1 MSSSAASAA
10 IFSLSAPAIPMTLA
24 LAAAVAPRR
33 AAQACLAAAVLALLW
48 AAGGASGWAVPVLG
62 GLVARADVARA
73 TMLLLV
79 CGLGAVVVRYA
90 RTYLRD
96 DRGRDRCLR
105 WLLSTL
111 SGVTALVTTGSLLV
125 LAVAWTATSLAL
137 HQLLTF
143 YPDRPAALV
152 AAHKKFLVSR
162 LADACVVASLGLI
175 HLEVGSFDIDEV
187 LGWVGARPALPASM
201 HAAAVLLVVAVAL
214 RSAQLPFHG
223 WLMQVMEAPT
233 PVSALLH
240 AGVVNIGGFVL
251 ITLAPWI
258 DVVELARVL
267 LVAVGL
273 VTVVVASLVTTTRVS
288 VKVALAWST
297 CAQMGFLLVQCGLGL
312 WSLALLHVVAHSLYK
327 AHAFLRAGSTVAEW
341 RTKSMARIGAP
352 PSLARALAA
361 AVVGVGCAVSCVA
374 LLSSALPRG
383 ASHGA
388 LDWFFALFVGA
399 AVVPLLVA
407 PAAPG
412 PRALT
417 AVGLRAGG
425 VVLLYSG
432 WHVLASF
439 SMPSAKAAPSD
450 LGWFLVV
457 VGFSALLL
465 VKSTLQLRPRGS
477 FARALHPWLFSG
489 LYLDERFTRLVF
501 RVWPPR
507 IEVASQAPGARLQK
521 TVEVRV

>member
-1 MSSSAASAA
+1 MSSSAAWAA
-10 IFSLSAPAIPMTLA
+10 TLSLAAPAIPATLA
-24 LAAAVAPRR
+24 LAAALAPRR
-33 AAQACLAAAVLALLW
+33 AAQACLLAAVLALLW
-48 AAGGASGWAVPVLG
+48 AACGALGWAVPMG
-62 GLVARADVARA
+62 GLVAGADVARA

-79 CGLGAVVVRYA
+79 CGLGAIVVRYA

-96 DRGRDRCLR
+96 EPGRDRCLR

-111 SGVTALVTTGSLLV
+111 SGVTTLVTTGSLLV

-162 LADACVVASLGLI
+162 LADACVGASLALI
-175 HLEVGSFDIDEV
+175 HLEVGSFEIGAV
-187 LGWVGARPALPASM
+187 LAWIGARSVLPASM
-201 HAAAVLLVVAVAL
+201 QAAAVLLVVAVAL

-240 AGVVNIGGFVL
+240 AGVVNLGGFVL

-258 DVVELARVL
+258 DAVEIARIL

-273 VTVVVASLVTTTRVS
+273 VTVVVAALVTTTRVS

-312 WSLALLHVVAHSLYK
+312 WSLALLHVLAHSLYK
-327 AHAFLRAGSTVAEW
+327 AHAFLRAGSAVDQW
-341 RTKSMARIGAP
+341 RTKSMAPIGAP
-352 PSLARALAA
+352 PSLARMLAA
-361 AVVGVGCAVSCVA
+361 SVVGVGCAMSCVA
-374 LLSSALPRG
+374 LLSLVLPQV

-388 LDWFFALFVGA
+388 LDWLFAVLVGA

-412 PRALT
+412 PRALA

-425 VVLLYSG
+425 VVVLYSG

-439 SMPSAKAAPSD
+439 SMPSPAAAPSD
-450 LGWFLVV
+450 VGWILVV
-457 VGFSALLL
+457 VGFSVLVL
-465 VKSTLQLRPRGS
+465 VKSTLQLRPHGS
-477 FARALHPWLFSG
+477 FARTLHPWLFSG

-501 RVWPPR
+501 HVWPPR
-507 IEVASQAPGARLQK
+507 IEVAAPVPAARLRE
-521 TVEVRV
+521 TVEVRA